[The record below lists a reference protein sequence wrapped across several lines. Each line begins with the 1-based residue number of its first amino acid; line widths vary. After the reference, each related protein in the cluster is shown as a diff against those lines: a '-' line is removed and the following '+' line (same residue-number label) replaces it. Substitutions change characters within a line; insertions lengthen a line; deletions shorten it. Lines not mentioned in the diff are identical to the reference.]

1 MSDLPTLKPRE
12 VISILTRLGFVCVRQ
27 KGSHRQFRHSVDGR
41 QTTVPV
47 HGSRD
52 IRPQML
58 ACIARDIGLNVRD
71 FVRMR

>member
-1 MSDLPTLKPRE
+1 M
-12 VISILTRLGFVCVRQ
+12 
-27 KGSHRQFRHSVDGR
+27 QFRHSVDGR

-58 ACIARDIGLNVRD
+58 ARIARDIGLNVRD
-71 FVRMR
+71 FVRTR